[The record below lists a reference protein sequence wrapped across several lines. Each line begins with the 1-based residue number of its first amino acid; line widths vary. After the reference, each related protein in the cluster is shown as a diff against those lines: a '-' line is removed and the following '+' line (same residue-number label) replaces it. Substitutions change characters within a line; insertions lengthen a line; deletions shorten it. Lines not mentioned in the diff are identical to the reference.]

1 MKKDQDPLGAALLLL
16 VLPFKRFKSPTSLQ
30 TSHVPGAC
38 RELMRS
44 FGWDSVDAFTQH
56 DFQEL
61 NRILIDKV
69 EERLKSNPALNGEIK
84 KMFEGQLESYI
95 ECTDVNY
102 ASRKID
108 PFYDIAL
115 NLKADD
121 GS

>member
-1 MKKDQDPLGAALLLL
+1 MLRNNSIPSSKTLQNPPKTP
-16 VLPFKRFKSPTSLQ
+16 SLQ
-30 TSHVPGAC
+30 TGSSPGAC

-69 EERLKSNPALNGEIK
+69 EERLKSNELLSGEIK
-84 KMFEGQLESYI
+84 KMFEGELESYI
-95 ECTDVNY
+95 ECTDVKY
-102 ASRKID
+102 ASRKKD

-115 NLKADD
+115 NLKTED
-121 GS
+121 GQ